1 VNNWE
6 NGSFFAFWGSKSDI
20 LRGGPT
26 PPKNDRFGGGG
37 GVAGVPESGKFVK
50 IRDLGTPPGWP
61 KRKNPGRAIRGGSP
75 PRAEGSRSSRF
86 PEILTPGV
94 DLAGSASSTPLIGEG
109 GGPAGVP
116 RGASGCQISRNLA
129 PGRHLGD
136 PSDSTFSSLFRPTEG
151 SKSAL

>member
-1 VNNWE
+1 MNNWE

-50 IRDLGTPPGWP
+50 FRDLGTPPGWP

-86 PEILTPGV
+86 PEILTSGV
-94 DLAGSASSTPLIGEG
+94 DLAGSHATNRG
-109 GGPAGVP
+109 GRGTC
-116 RGASGCQISRNLA
+116 RGASGCLGVPDFEKSGTWEA
-129 PGRHLGD
+129 PGRPL
-136 PSDSTFSSLFRPTEG
+136 R
-151 SKSAL
+151 